1 MKKHLQLIVLAVFF
15 IFVFAFTYSVEAYEA
30 EQLVDCISSAKQ
42 NPSIAGVSESSI
54 ENYCDC
60 ALDLI
65 VDQGKE
71 VRSSGYECAVSN
83 FG

>member
-1 MKKHLQLIVLAVFF
+1 MKKIKQLILTFFLLLALIVFGPE
-15 IFVFAFTYSVEAYEA
+15 VRAYEQ
-30 EQLVDCISSAKQ
+30 EQLADCISSARE
-42 NPSIAGVSESSI
+42 NIAIKDVSESSI

-65 VDQGKE
+65 VDKSKDI
-71 VRSSGYECAVSN
+71 RDSGYECAIKS